1 MESQLQQW
9 LAHCASGQRLY
20 AVLSSVSDAQ
30 PLKHYYQLDGS
41 RVAEGIYHYTSYKDW
56 HEVMPYLV
64 ELSVNS
70 PFLAWVSEA
79 SSTDWGWLA
88 VSEQPRQRI
97 LDHLRGLTQ
106 INLPDRKTV
115 FFRYWDAQFLPL
127 ILEAS
132 TESQQNQLM
141 GVFSSLWIR
150 QQMIELPAQAAP
162 ILTGIVTLEEAQ
174 LAKLKQ
180 QNQSEQVSQLQ
191 RYFTDKYPKRTRLLG
206 NVQVQ
211 RFITL
216 IAEKCQTHRLE
227 RFNDRCQF
235 LDLACSLGSH
245 FDTDL
250 QLEHIVAPYL
260 TTAVEEPG
268 QLAVLNQQLGLVF
281 VRSMGERLELYL
293 AALERLNILQLNQ
306 LPYMY
311 EEQHVVNY
319 VRSLYPERAQYVPIH
334 QMFGLLAQNQN
345 WFQEHGITTFHGQAV
360 ILALQFFL
368 GHKVFDDPLY
378 PWVKV
383 HFADNPINQEDVRL
397 AELVAYTQR
406 RIRKELLMLRKHLEA
421 R

>member
-1 MESQLQQW
+1 MESRLQQW
-9 LAHCASGQRLY
+9 LANSASGQRLY
-20 AVLSSVSDAQ
+20 AVLSSVSDAR

-41 RVAEGIYHYTSYKDW
+41 RVAEGIYHYTAYKDW
-56 HEVMPYLV
+56 HEVMPYLI

-70 PFLAWVSEA
+70 PFLAWVNNT

-88 VSEQPRQRI
+88 VSEQPHQRI

-106 INLPDRKTV
+106 INLPDEKTV
-115 FFRYWDAQFLPL
+115 FFRYWDGQFLPL
-127 ILEAS
+127 ILAAS
-132 TESQQNQLM
+132 TEPQQNQLM
-141 GVFSSLWIR
+141 GVFSSLWVR
-150 QQMIELPAQAAP
+150 QQVIELPALAAP

-174 LAKLKQ
+174 LAKLQQ
-180 QNQSEQVSQLQ
+180 QNQTEQVSQLQ
-191 RYFTDKYPKRTRLLG
+191 RYFSDKYPKRARLLG
-206 NVQVQ
+206 DRQVE

-227 RFNDRCQF
+227 RVNDRCQF

-245 FDTDL
+245 FDSDL

-260 TTAVEEPG
+260 SSAAKEPG
-268 QLAVLNQQLGLVF
+268 QLTVLNQQLGQVF
-281 VRSMGERLELYL
+281 VKSMGDRLEIYL
-293 AALERLNILQLNQ
+293 AALERLNILRLNQ

-311 EEQHVVNY
+311 DEQHVVDY

-334 QMFGLLAQNQN
+334 QMFGLLAQDQR

-378 PWVKV
+378 PWVKA
-383 HFADNPINQEDVRL
+383 HFADNPFSQQDARL
-397 AELVAYTQR
+397 ADLVAYTQR

>member
-9 LAHCASGQRLY
+9 LAHSASGQRLY

-30 PLKHYYQLDGS
+30 PLKRYYQLDGS
-41 RVAEGIYHYTSYKDW
+41 RVAEGIYHYTAYKDW

-64 ELSVNS
+64 ELSINS
-70 PFLAWVSEA
+70 PFLAWVSET

-97 LDHLRGLTQ
+97 LDHLRSLTQ
-106 INLPDRKTV
+106 INLPDEKTV
-115 FFRYWDAQFLPL
+115 FFRYWDGQFLPL
-127 ILEAS
+127 ILAAS
-132 TESQQNQLM
+132 TEQQKNQLM

-150 QQMIELPAQAAP
+150 QQVIELPALAAP
-162 ILTGIVTLEEAQ
+162 VLTGIVTLEEAQ
-174 LAKLKQ
+174 LAQLKQ
-180 QNQSEQVSQLQ
+180 QNQTAHVSQLQ
-191 RYFTDKYPKRTRLLG
+191 RYFSDKYPKRARLLG
-206 NVQVQ
+206 DEQVG

-227 RFNDRCQF
+227 RVSDRCQF

-260 TTAVEEPG
+260 STAAEEPG
-268 QLAVLNQQLGLVF
+268 QLTVLNQQLGQVF
-281 VRSMGERLELYL
+281 VRSMGERLDIYL
-293 AALERLNILQLNQ
+293 TALERLKILQLNQ

-311 EEQHVVNY
+311 EEQHVVDY

-334 QMFGLLAQNQN
+334 QMFGLLAQDQN
-345 WFQEHGITTFHGQAV
+345 WFQEQRITTFHGQAV

-383 HFADNPINQEDVRL
+383 HFADNHINQENVRL
-397 AELVAYTQR
+397 TELVAYTQR

>member
-9 LAHCASGQRLY
+9 LANCASGQGLY

-41 RVAEGIYHYTSYKDW
+41 NVAEGIYHFTAYQDW

-106 INLPDRKTV
+106 ISLPDGKTV
-115 FFRYWDAQFLPL
+115 FFRYWDTQFLPL
-127 ILEAS
+127 ILAAS
-132 TESQQNQLM
+132 TEFQQNQLM
-141 GVFSSLWIR
+141 GVFSSLWVR

-162 ILTGIVTLEEAQ
+162 ILTGVVTLEEAQ

-180 QNQSEQVSQLQ
+180 QNQDEQVSQLLSH
-191 RYFTDKYPKRTRLLG
+191 FTDKYPKRTRLLG
-206 NVQVQ
+206 YEQVQ

-216 IAEKCQTHRLE
+216 IAEKCQNHRLE

-250 QLEHIVAPYL
+250 QL
-260 TTAVEEPG
+260 
-268 QLAVLNQQLGLVF
+268 
-281 VRSMGERLELYL
+281 
-293 AALERLNILQLNQ
+293 
-306 LPYMY
+306 
-311 EEQHVVNY
+311 
-319 VRSLYPERAQYVPIH
+319 
-334 QMFGLLAQNQN
+334 
-345 WFQEHGITTFHGQAV
+345 
-360 ILALQFFL
+360 
-368 GHKVFDDPLY
+368 
-378 PWVKV
+378 
-383 HFADNPINQEDVRL
+383 
-397 AELVAYTQR
+397 
-406 RIRKELLMLRKHLEA
+406 
-421 R
+421 